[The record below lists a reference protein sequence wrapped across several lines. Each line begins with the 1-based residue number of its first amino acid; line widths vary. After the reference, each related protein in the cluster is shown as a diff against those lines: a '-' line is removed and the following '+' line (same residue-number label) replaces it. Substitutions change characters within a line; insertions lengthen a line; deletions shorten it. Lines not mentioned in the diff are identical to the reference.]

1 MNKTRYRGL
10 LVASAGIFAGAL
22 AVSAAVQT
30 IQPPPSDF
38 IDTEASVN
46 VPIPTNEGRH
56 IKLTLAFE
64 SSPTNAVV
72 VSLGRDTNGD
82 GDLAPEETVER
93 VGVDCGEY
101 AWNGHLAR
109 SAGQPE
115 RAGCHHSSD
124 FATQSDLRSVD
135 KFHVFDLKQPIDP
148 AKRWNLAKVT
158 THNTADTNVTV
169 TAKFYKPGLLII
181 VK

>member
-10 LVASAGIFAGAL
+10 LVAMTGVFAGAL
-22 AVSAAVQT
+22 AVSAAVRT
-30 IQPPPSDF
+30 IQPPPSGYVDA
-38 IDTEASVN
+38 ESSVN
-46 VPIPTNEGRH
+46 VAIPTNEGRH
-56 IKLTLAFE
+56 VKLTLAFE
-64 SSPTNAVV
+64 SSPTNAVQV
-72 VSLGRDTNGD
+72 AFGRDANCD
-82 GDLAPEETVER
+82 GDLVPEETEAR

-115 RAGCHHSSD
+115 RAGCS
-124 FATQSDLRSVD
+124 
-135 KFHVFDLKQPIDP
+135 FHVFDLKQPIDP

-169 TAKFYKPGLLII
+169 IAKFYKPGLYIF

>member
-115 RAGCHHSSD
+115 RAGCP
-124 FATQSDLRSVD
+124 
-135 KFHVFDLKQPIDP
+135 FHVFDLKQPMNP

-169 TAKFYKPGLLII
+169 TAKFYKPGLMIL
-181 VK
+181 VR